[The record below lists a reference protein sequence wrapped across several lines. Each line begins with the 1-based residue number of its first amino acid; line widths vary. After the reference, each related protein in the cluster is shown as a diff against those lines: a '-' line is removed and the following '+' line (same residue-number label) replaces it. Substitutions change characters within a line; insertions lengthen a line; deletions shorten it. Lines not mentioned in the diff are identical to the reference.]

1 VEANRSETCETNGAP
16 AAWCG
21 AGDEQQGRTYVMVAT
36 AKGREEETRQRTEKE
51 ENRKKKKRGWERY
64 SPRAP
69 CPSSCLLGRVNQ
81 RARRRV
87 IILRDTSHVATTCV
101 SLISLHCRH
110 APRGPP
116 YHTRAHRA
124 PCSTI
129 EGARTREK
137 GREKKRGDSHEKRAS
152 EITRYAHGHTKH
164 VQHVALITTD
174 CPVHLPFRRY
184 RGAAGTDRRG
194 KPPVILTWRTL
205 AVARRATAHASNEA
219 RREI

>member
-1 VEANRSETCETNGAP
+1 VGAILTQSSVPQLMFAGPGKP
-16 AAWCG
+16 AG
-21 AGDEQQGRTYVMVAT
+21 AT
-36 AKGREEETRQRTEKE
+36 ASNYPSRHFTCSDDVRVAYFASLSSRTSRATVSHSRAPRTVLDDRGRENKRE
-51 ENRKKKKRGWERY
+51 RKR
-64 SPRAP
+64 
-69 CPSSCLLGRVNQ
+69 
-81 RARRRV
+81 
-87 IILRDTSHVATTCV
+87 
-101 SLISLHCRH
+101 
-110 APRGPP
+110 
-116 YHTRAHRA
+116 
-124 PCSTI
+124 
-129 EGARTREK
+129 
-137 GREKKRGDSHEKRAS
+137 KKRGDSHEKRAS